1 MGVKDRAKRARKAA
15 AAAEAEANPPALLG
29 QNPDLVLATVV
40 DVFHKVGELGC
51 ALWPSILLHELL
63 PGSALEEGFGV
74 IDARMCYRAIW
85 VSFKGE
91 RYDPATAILRALNET
106 FTEPVALALDPV
118 GPRVD
123 DQDDGGKAES
133 ETRQSL
139 ALYRVDPDEWWR
151 RAPPG
156 LTRIRKFLRK

>member
-15 AAAEAEANPPALLG
+15 AATETKPPALLG
-29 QNPDLVLATVV
+29 QNPDLVFATVV

-51 ALWPSILLHELL
+51 ALWPAVLLHELV
-63 PGSALEEGFGV
+63 PSSEIEEGFGV

-85 VSFKGE
+85 VAYKGE
-91 RYDPATAILRALNET
+91 RYDPATAILRVLNET
-106 FTEPVALALDPV
+106 FTEPVELASDPV

-123 DQDDGGKAES
+123 DLNADP
-133 ETRQSL
+133 ETSKSL
-139 ALYRVDPDEWWR
+139 ALYRGDPAEWWR
-151 RAPPG
+151 RAPAG